1 MNQKPRKYAIRVT
14 DMVSRKDV
22 IFTVVDWT
30 AEEKRVAV
38 AQILRLTGIPE
49 DVGQAFVDKIEPP
62 KPRRKH

>member
-1 MNQKPRKYAIRVT
+1 
-14 DMVSRKDV
+14 MVSRKDV